1 MRRGSG
7 YGFARSVKKQLDKGT
22 CLKLYTDDRDYVAEE
37 ATCEEVE
44 LQQKSRQWVK
54 HVMRLWIVVLNSVPF
69 GPGFGSPG
77 SNAGVCDYTRFQ
89 YS

>member
-37 ATCEEVE
+37 ATCEEDV
-44 LQQKSRQWVK
+44 
-54 HVMRLWIVVLNSVPF
+54 
-69 GPGFGSPG
+69 GF
-77 SNAGVCDYTRFQ
+77 Q
-89 YS
+89 E